1 MLGFRYVGL
10 MNSITS
16 SSNGNRLSMLL
27 GRASSLAS
35 LSLQAK
41 TNVMKVIS
49 ISIYTYIILI
59 N

>member
-1 MLGFRYVGL
+1 MYRYVGL
-10 MNSITS
+10 MNITS
-16 SSNGNRLSMLL
+16 SSSSNSNRLRMLL

-49 ISIYTYIILI
+49 ISIYTFTLI